1 MNYFQMTLSETLTV
15 SGTMGLLT
23 LALSRFIKTFYNIQ
37 CSAWKPNWGK
47 KKKKKKEICFS

>member
-23 LALSRFIKTFYNIQ
+23 LALSRFIKTFYNTQ